1 MFPED
6 LKLVNVTPV
15 YKKKSKNSKDNLGS
29 MSILPIE
36 TTSMNFFA
44 KITNDYNGEFKTL
57 SNTWNRAFPASSYRL
72 QRQIKNFV
80 KHLRWCVSSK

>member
-29 MSILPIE
+29 MSILPSE

-44 KITNDYNGEFKTL
+44 KITNGYNGEFKTL
-57 SNTWNRAFPASSYRL
+57 SNT
-72 QRQIKNFV
+72 
-80 KHLRWCVSSK
+80 

>member
-1 MFPED
+1 MFPEN

-29 MSILPIE
+29 MSILPSE

-44 KITNDYNGEFKTL
+44 KITNGYNGEFKHL
-57 SNTWNRAFPASSYRL
+57 KSSFSGKFLPATET
-72 QRQIKNFV
+72 N
-80 KHLRWCVSSK
+80 